1 VPSSPSLPLQASQ
14 VPTSFLLAGLKQESE
29 VVTVLGGER
38 WSLLHARAPRAKDLA
53 ADSFT
58 ARSVRARRER
68 GEARRRGGSFCGG
81 SGREGGVGGGRPPE
95 PPLRP
100 GEVAHAHA
108 ARVPMLLAQTDKN
121 YLRQKRVACGGRKSQ
136 SAGEA
141 GCLAWGLSGGD
152 PPNPPCGRRRSCG
165 ARGP

>member
-38 WSLLHARAPRAKDLA
+38 WSLLHARAPKAKDLA

-68 GEARRRGGSFCGG
+68 GEARRRGGVLLR
-81 SGREGGVGGGRPPE
+81 RERARGGGCRGETPRTPPAAGDVRVARTRPLE
-95 PPLRP
+95 RARTGA
-100 GEVAHAHA
+100 GEVHLAHMRSGAHAQPTH
-108 ARVPMLLAQTDKN
+108 
-121 YLRQKRVACGGRKSQ
+121 
-136 SAGEA
+136 
-141 GCLAWGLSGGD
+141 
-152 PPNPPCGRRRSCG
+152 
-165 ARGP
+165 